1 MAQQMRNP
9 DNLAHMNNSGVV
21 SILEFS
27 IKLSDD
33 LETEFKI
40 TEDPNYQVKLTF
52 FDFHSQISK

>member
-1 MAQQMRNP
+1 MRNP
-9 DNLAHMNNSGVV
+9 DNLAHVNNSGVV

-40 TEDPNYQVKLTF
+40 TEDPNYHVKLTF